1 MQKTKIL
8 ISAVSEMVKADIN
21 GLTDFFRRI
30 SDFSLTEVTTFRCC
44 STGTSEK
51 ARPVQ
56 TISQAAPLL
65 SF

>member
-44 STGTSEK
+44 STGT
-51 ARPVQ
+51 
-56 TISQAAPLL
+56 
-65 SF
+65 